1 MTQLVHLDTDAV
13 AIVMTKDAQPRVWDS
28 IGLLGTNVAGQ

>member
-13 AIVMTKDAQPRVWDS
+13 AIVMTNDAQPRVWDG
-28 IGLLGTNVAGQ
+28 IGLLGTSVVGQ